1 MGKYCE
7 LCVSVQCQNKQVHF
21 STKAADVAYC
31 NVVRASRHAEDS
43 KADVQAGRPLDE
55 LDYGT
60 LDMDEGEAKEAAKAE
75 GVALAARFAE
85 KREARQTLLWR
96 TVEAGL
102 WPPGST
108 AGAGVDDIT
117 AGVVNITLANP
128 PPTVCLASNQLSW
141 AQQARE

>member
-7 LCVSVQCQNKQVHF
+7 LCVDVQCQNEKVHF

-85 KREARQTLLWR
+85 KREVRL
-96 TVEAGL
+96 
-102 WPPGST
+102 
-108 AGAGVDDIT
+108 GAGQS
-117 AGVVNITLANP
+117 VNITGVNALP
-128 PPTVCLASNQLSW
+128 IICLASNQLSVERPVSVNDD
-141 AQQARE
+141 ARHRD